1 MKLNSYSIIE
11 LTIVIGI
18 IGILTAIMV
27 PLLGSFA
34 PQTRLNGDAKII
46 LSSLRK
52 VQQLSISGQRR
63 YGIDFYPDEDR
74 YTLFRRDIN
83 GGVTITDIET
93 INLSSGINIQNINF
107 DGVVQAVS
115 PESIIRIQF
124 DSFGAPRDTDDNHIH
139 AEIIINNQKNAT
151 LTIDVRKNTGHVKI
165 L

>member
-1 MKLNSYSIIE
+1 MKFKTYSIIE

-18 IGILTAIMV
+18 IAILTAITV

-52 VQQLSISGQRR
+52 AQQLSITGQRR
-63 YGIDFYPDEDR
+63 YGIDFYPEDNK
-74 YTLFRRDIN
+74 YTLFRRDVN

-93 INLSSGINIQNINF
+93 INLSSGINISEINF
-107 DGVVQAVS
+107 DDVEQIANEDGY
-115 PESIIRIQF
+115 IRIQF
-124 DSFGAPRDTDDNHIH
+124 NSFGAPRNSDDNDIH

-151 LTIDVRKNTGHVKI
+151 LNIDVRKNTGHVKI